1 MLSVIADQAIP
12 LLRTLLPS
20 SVKLTLLANDN
31 INNAALRTADALI
44 VRSVT
49 KVNAQLLASTPLKF
63 VGTATS
69 GTDHLDKSAL
79 QANGIAWFD
88 SAGAN
93 SQAVLE
99 YVVCCVAWLQE
110 NGHLPKS
117 NFSVGVVGAGKIGTK
132 VIDFFKTIGATV
144 RVSDPPRAKIEN
156 DFHSVALK
164 ELKDCDLITC
174 HVPLTDHGEDKTFH
188 LLDENFLSRQK
199 KGFLINTSRGE
210 VIDSNALKKSLQITP
225 IFDVWEN
232 EPDIDEELLQ
242 RALIATPHIA
252 GYTDEAKAV
261 ASQIICKKLLRF
273 FNLANKNTK
282 PNNPTHPISI
292 QSPSNWQQVVLSIY
306 NPFNDTE
313 KLKRGKNFKD
323 FRDNYRLRKAFNYP
337 QLRGIEKLPKRDQII
352 LN

>member
-49 KVNAQLLASTPLKF
+49 KVNAQLLANTPLKF

-93 SQAVLE
+93 SRAVLE

-117 NFSVGVVGAGKIGTK
+117 NFSVGVLGAGKIGKK

-144 RVSDPPRAKIEN
+144 MISDPPRAKREN
-156 DFHSVALK
+156 DFHSVDLK
-164 ELKDCDLITC
+164 KLNDCDLITC

-210 VIDSNALKKSLQITP
+210 VVDSRALKRSTQIRP
-225 IFDVWEN
+225 ILDVWEN
-232 EPDIDEELLQ
+232 EPHIDQELLQ

-252 GYTDEAKAV
+252 GYTDEAKML
-261 ASQIICKKLLRF
+261 ASQIICEKLSRF
-273 FNLANKNTK
+273 FDLPLKSTEIK
-282 PNNPTHPISI
+282 KTMHPINI
-292 QSPSNWQQVVLSIY
+292 ELQSNWQQVVLSIY
-306 NPFNDTE
+306 NPMNDTE
-313 KLKRGKNFKD
+313 KLKKNKNFKD
-323 FRDNYRLRKAFNYP
+323 FRDNYRLRKAFNYVKP
-337 QLRGIEKLPKRDQII
+337 QGIEKLPNRNQII